1 MQEDV
6 SESPESEN
14 PESRFLFGEALEDLL
29 FDFVLGTFSLALFF
43 SLLWFTDTLYVFLI
57 VFNIFDFALGS
68 QIVGKWLEECIGWL
82 LFKLS
87 LISVASEICLI

>member
-14 PESRFLFGEALEDLL
+14 PESRLLFGEALEDLL

-57 VFNIFDFALGS
+57 VLNIFDFALGS
-68 QIVGKWLEECIGWL
+68 QIVGKWLEECILWR

-87 LISVASEICLI
+87 LISVASEMCLI